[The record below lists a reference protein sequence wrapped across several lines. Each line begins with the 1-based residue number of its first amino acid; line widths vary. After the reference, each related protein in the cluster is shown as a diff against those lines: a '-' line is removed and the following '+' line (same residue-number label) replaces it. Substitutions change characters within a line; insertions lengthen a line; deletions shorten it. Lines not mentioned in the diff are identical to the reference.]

1 MLEKYDLTDDF
12 ADTPDYELFYT
23 ELTGTVQILPR
34 RWHSIRKSHLR
45 QNIDALKTAFTLD
58 RETAGATPE
67 EERTLGAYSGFGA
80 IKETC
85 WKTPPGKPD
94 KDGMATLVAELHE
107 VIRANTPDER
117 EYKRYMDGIKNSV
130 LTAFYTPPKVAD
142 AIVEAIWDTRIA
154 PQRILD
160 PSAGT
165 GVFVNAVDFHDPYA
179 EITCF
184 EKDPA
189 TGLILKHLHPEKT
202 GADTGIRAHR
212 TQNTPVTTTWP

>member
-1 MLEKYDLTDDF
+1 MAFNKK
-12 ADTPDYELFYT
+12 P
-23 ELTGTVQILPR
+23 P
-34 RWHSIRKSHLR
+34 LR
-45 QNIDALKTAFTLD
+45 QNIDALNTAIKLD
-58 RETAGATPE
+58 KEQRSPTHKD
-67 EERTLGAYSGFGA
+67 ERTHGASRRYHS
-80 IKETC
+80 IKELQENPTR
-85 WKTPPGKPD
+85 KPD

-142 AIVEAIWDTRIA
+142 AIVEAIWDTRIV
-154 PQRILD
+154 PKRILD

-189 TGLILKHLHPEKT
+189 TGLILKHLHPE
-202 GADTGIRAHR
+202 
-212 TQNTPVTTTWP
+212 

>member
-1 MLEKYDLTDDF
+1 MPASVWTN
-12 ADTPDYELFYT
+12 
-23 ELTGTVQILPR
+23 QI
-34 RWHSIRKSHLR
+34 
-45 QNIDALKTAFTLD
+45 
-58 RETAGATPE
+58 
-67 EERTLGAYSGFGA
+67 YSGVIRVFN
-80 IKETC
+80 TNL
-85 WKTPPGKPD
+85 
-94 KDGMATLVAELHE
+94 ATLVAELHE

-189 TGLILKHLHPEKT
+189 TGLILKHLHPEKRVRIQGFERIEPKYAGQRLIT
-202 GADTGIRAHR
+202 G
-212 TQNTPVTTTWP
+212 TTREDSWLYPFCKNKHNCK

>member
-1 MLEKYDLTDDF
+1 MAFNKKT
-12 ADTPDYELFYT
+12 
-23 ELTGTVQILPR
+23 
-34 RWHSIRKSHLR
+34 HLR

-58 RETAGATPE
+58 RERRAPTPE

-80 IKETC
+80 IKEVLENPT
-85 WKTPPGKPD
+85 GKPD

-130 LTAFYTPPKVAD
+130 LTALHAPESGRRHRGGDMGHAD
-142 AIVEAIWDTRIA
+142 C

-165 GVFVNAVDFHDPYA
+165 GFSSMPW
-179 EITCF
+179 ISTTPTRRS
-184 EKDPA
+184 PA
-189 TGLILKHLHPEKT
+189 SRKT
-202 GADTGIRAHR
+202 PPRG
-212 TQNTPVTTTWP
+212 

>member
-1 MLEKYDLTDDF
+1 M
-12 ADTPDYELFYT
+12 
-23 ELTGTVQILPR
+23 GNR
-34 RWHSIRKSHLR
+34 MRKTHLR

-58 RETAGATPE
+58 RERRAPTPE

-80 IKETC
+80 IKEVLENPT
-85 WKTPPGKPD
+85 GKPD

-142 AIVEAIWDTRIA
+142 AIVEAIWDTRIV
-154 PQRILD
+154 PKRILD

-165 GVFVNAVDFHDPYA
+165 GVFVSIRTKHHRFRNDHRRIFKLIKFHVALYH
-179 EITCF
+179 IVY
-184 EKDPA
+184 KS
-189 TGLILKHLHPEKT
+189 
-202 GADTGIRAHR
+202 
-212 TQNTPVTTTWP
+212 QTTSFSPQ

>member
-1 MLEKYDLTDDF
+1 MAFNKKT
-12 ADTPDYELFYT
+12 
-23 ELTGTVQILPR
+23 
-34 RWHSIRKSHLR
+34 HLR

-58 RETAGATPE
+58 RERRAPTPE

-80 IKETC
+80 IKEVLENPT
-85 WKTPPGKPD
+85 GKPD

-142 AIVEAIWDTRIA
+142 AIVEAIWDTRIV
-154 PQRILD
+154 PKRILD

-165 GVFVNAVDFHDPYA
+165 GVFVSAWISTPPMRRS
-179 EITCF
+179 
-184 EKDPA
+184 PA
-189 TGLILKHLHPEKT
+189 SRKT
-202 GADTGIRAHR
+202 PPRG
-212 TQNTPVTTTWP
+212 

>member
-1 MLEKYDLTDDF
+1 MAFNKKT
-12 ADTPDYELFYT
+12 
-23 ELTGTVQILPR
+23 
-34 RWHSIRKSHLR
+34 HLR

-58 RETAGATPE
+58 RERRAPTPE

-80 IKETC
+80 IKEVLENPT
-85 WKTPPGKPD
+85 GKPD

-107 VIRANTPDER
+107 VIRANTSDER

-179 EITCF
+179 DHLLRERPRHGV
-184 EKDPA
+184 DPEA
-189 TGLILKHLHPEKT
+189 PAPRKT
-202 GADTGIRAHR
+202 GAGTGIRAHR
-212 TQNTPVTTTWP
+212 T

>member
-1 MLEKYDLTDDF
+1 MAFNKKT
-12 ADTPDYELFYT
+12 
-23 ELTGTVQILPR
+23 
-34 RWHSIRKSHLR
+34 HLR

-58 RETAGATPE
+58 RERRAPTPE

-80 IKETC
+80 IKEVLENPT
-85 WKTPPGKPD
+85 GKPD

-142 AIVEAIWDTRIA
+142 AIVEAIWDTRIV
-154 PQRILD
+154 PKRILD

-165 GVFVNAVDFHDPYA
+165 GFSSVPW
-179 EITCF
+179 ISTTPTRRS
-184 EKDPA
+184 PA
-189 TGLILKHLHPEKT
+189 SRKT
-202 GADTGIRAHR
+202 PPRG
-212 TQNTPVTTTWP
+212 

>member
-1 MLEKYDLTDDF
+1 MAFNKKT
-12 ADTPDYELFYT
+12 
-23 ELTGTVQILPR
+23 
-34 RWHSIRKSHLR
+34 HLR

-58 RETAGATPE
+58 RERRAPTPE

-80 IKETC
+80 IKEVLENPT
-85 WKTPPGKPD
+85 GKPD

-142 AIVEAIWDTRIA
+142 AIVEAIWTRGL
-154 PQRILD
+154 P
-160 PSAGT
+160 PN
-165 GVFVNAVDFHDPYA
+165 VFLTQCGNGGFRQCRGFPRPYA

-189 TGLILKHLHPEKT
+189 TGLILKHLHPEKRVRIQGFERIEPKYAGYYDVAVSNIFRDVALFDRSSPPIPT
-202 GADTGIRAHR
+202 PCGGKAHGR
-212 TQNTPVTTTWP
+212 CTTIFS

>member
-1 MLEKYDLTDDF
+1 MAFNKKT
-12 ADTPDYELFYT
+12 
-23 ELTGTVQILPR
+23 
-34 RWHSIRKSHLR
+34 HLR

-58 RETAGATPE
+58 RERRAPTPE

-80 IKETC
+80 IKEVLENPT
-85 WKTPPGKPD
+85 GKPD

-142 AIVEAIWDTRIA
+142 AIVEAIWDTRIV
-154 PQRILD
+154 PKRILD

-165 GVFVNAVDFHDPYA
+165 GVFVTFPNVSAKYFRLSAHHSSNLPSRSMRSISSCVPDTLMRIARTWLLP
-179 EITCF
+179 ILRVS
-184 EKDPA
+184 PA
-189 TGLILKHLHPEKT
+189 SSSLL
-202 GADTGIRAHR
+202 
-212 TQNTPVTTTWP
+212 